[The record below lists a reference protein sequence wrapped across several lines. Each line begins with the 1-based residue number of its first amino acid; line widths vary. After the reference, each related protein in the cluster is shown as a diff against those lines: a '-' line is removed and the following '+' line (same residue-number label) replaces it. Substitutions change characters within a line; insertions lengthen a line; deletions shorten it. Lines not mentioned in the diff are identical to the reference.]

1 MHSGLFCLTVD
12 TLEILARL
20 KNRLTYCRIYEV
32 LQFMKIGLI
41 RSESSLQ
48 TFDWLSPYLE
58 CCPSRSETFGV
69 TWEHGALSDVVKIQI
84 QHDHTFKTLEGKERS
99 RVN

>member
-12 TLEILARL
+12 TLEIPNISL
-20 KNRLTYCRIYEV
+20 KNRLRYYRIYEV

-58 CCPSRSETFGV
+58 RCPSRSETFGV
-69 TWEHGALSDVVKIQI
+69 TWEHGALSDIVKIQI
-84 QHDHTFKTLEGKERS
+84 
-99 RVN
+99 